1 MVAALLGLTPG
12 LARGEDAD
20 APLQLA
26 ERVNAMNAAGD
37 FAGAA
42 KLAAASAADA
52 RFEAPLRVMFG
63 GLARLNYELS
73 YGAGGGVADLC
84 ALRAVMRMVE
94 PLAADGGGRQRAA
107 AEEAEARLEQTQG
120 ARWRAVCGLGA
131 PEASEAGEDG
141 EAGASAMTR
150 SSEPTPPAA
159 PRVEPVRAVSPERTS
174 PAERRRLR
182 AGVAT
187 LVPGLLL
194 FAPMAAVLA
203 YRARGEQELRVLQG
217 ATQGREASEAE
228 TERALLLR
236 QRYRGTTAGAV
247 ALGATGAALAVTGL
261 VLLATRGRASR
272 VAVAPWG
279 ARGVGGVV
287 LEGRF

>member
-12 LARGEDAD
+12 LARGEVAD
-20 APLQLA
+20 AALQLA
-26 ERVNAMNAAGD
+26 GRVNAMNAAGD

-84 ALRAVMRMVE
+84 ALRAVMWMVE
-94 PLAADGGGRQRAA
+94 PLAADGGGRQQAA

-120 ARWRAVCGLGA
+120 ARWRAVCGLEA
-131 PEASEAGEDG
+131 PEASGAG
-141 EAGASAMTR
+141 EAGASAMKRT
-150 SSEPTPPAA
+150 SEPTPPAA
-159 PRVEPVRAVSPERTS
+159 PRVEPVRAVSPERTERAS

-187 LVPGLLL
+187 LIPGLLL

-203 YRARGEQELRVLQG
+203 YRTNGEQELRVLQG

-261 VLLATRGRASR
+261 VLLATRGRSSR

-279 ARGVGGVV
+279 ACGVGGVV
-287 LEGRF
+287 IEGRF